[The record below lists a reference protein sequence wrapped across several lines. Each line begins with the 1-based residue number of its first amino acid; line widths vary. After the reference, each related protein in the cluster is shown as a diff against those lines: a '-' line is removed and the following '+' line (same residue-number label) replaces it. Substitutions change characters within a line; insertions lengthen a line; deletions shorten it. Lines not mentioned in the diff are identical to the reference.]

1 MIEITDKEYQYFMK
15 LKARADRLKLKNKA
29 SHKKYRQTEKFKIAN
44 RRAQAK
50 FQLKSIDSLG
60 LDGDSDT
67 T

>member
-1 MIEITDKEYQYFMK
+1 MIEITQAEYDYFMK
-15 LKARADRLKLKNKA
+15 LKARADRLKLKNKTA
-29 SHKKYRQTEKFKIAN
+29 HKKYRQTEKFKIAN

-50 FQLKSIDSLG
+50 FQLKSMDS